1 MWEIYSIGDSAYL
14 AAILNAV
21 AMITGTGDFRQLAG
35 LGFLI
40 GVLLVLFQGI
50 LQGGRGIRFQN
61 VLVAWLLYALM
72 FGPTARVA
80 IEDAYSG
87 AVRVVDNVPL
97 GPAAVGSML
106 SNVGYGVSRLFEQA
120 FSTPAMTDTGFAE
133 PLQTLMSVRKGTLS
147 RIALGS
153 ANSPTPGADIERS
166 FINYVADCTLYDV
179 DIGHRSIDDILRE
192 PSWDAALRSDLNVPT
207 TELVLGGDPQL
218 LPCDAAWTVL
228 SQYTAVEFYP
238 ALLSNLQAQMRLAAP
253 GDVTNKVQFALDAI
267 AGAGVDAQNYMVMTA
282 LIGFLEKGIVQ
293 THENLGQ
300 WELAA
305 TTEQAAQQRNAQWA
319 AEQTLFTRIVRPMM
333 TFFEGL
339 IFAITPLMAFTIALG
354 PAGIAMTGKYLLFAL
369 WIQLWM
375 PILAIINLYL
385 HMAIAGDMDAL
396 QSTADLTVPSILSLY
411 KLDFL
416 LQDYLATG
424 GMLAASTPAISL
436 MLIYGSAITATHL
449 ASRFQ
454 GGDFV
459 DEKITSPDVL
469 RPAPALAMSPIMEHA
484 PLRGTTTTGAD
495 NELWRADVGQSVQ
508 RDLRS
513 SQHVAE
519 QASQQFTSGLA
530 AASAPRTSPT
540 RAR

>member
-35 LGFLI
+35 LGFLT

-50 LQGGRGIRFQN
+50 LQGGQGIRFQN

-87 AVRVVDNVPL
+87 AVRVVDNIPL

-179 DIGHRSIDDILRE
+179 DIGNRSIDDILRE
-192 PSWDAALRSDLNVPT
+192 PSWDAALRSDLNVP
-207 TELVLGGDPQL
+207 
-218 LPCDAAWTVL
+218 
-228 SQYTAVEFYP
+228 
-238 ALLSNLQAQMRLAAP
+238 
-253 GDVTNKVQFALDAI
+253 
-267 AGAGVDAQNYMVMTA
+267 
-282 LIGFLEKGIVQ
+282 
-293 THENLGQ
+293 
-300 WELAA
+300 

-385 HMAIAGDMDAL
+385 HMAIAGDMDVWPAG
-396 QSTADLTVPSILSLY
+396 SRA
-411 KLDFL
+411 
-416 LQDYLATG
+416 ATSS
-424 GMLAASTPAISL
+424 MRRSP
-436 MLIYGSAITATHL
+436 
-449 ASRFQ
+449 RQ
-454 GGDFV
+454 
-459 DEKITSPDVL
+459 TSCA
-469 RPAPALAMSPIMEHA
+469 RP
-484 PLRGTTTTGAD
+484 RR
-495 NELWRADVGQSVQ
+495 WR
-508 RDLRS
+508 
-513 SQHVAE
+513 
-519 QASQQFTSGLA
+519 
-530 AASAPRTSPT
+530 
-540 RAR
+540 